1 MEHLFKFSFRLF
13 LMEAVITGFA
23 LLLTVLW
30 GRLFYLSVRGVW
42 NAGWHMEAEAWS
54 HETLLVYSEKSHL
67 ISD

>member
-1 MEHLFKFSFRLF
+1 
-13 LMEAVITGFA
+13 MEAVITGFA

-30 GRLFYLSVRGVW
+30 VGFSTCLFVRGVW